1 MNVKR
6 DELLAALKLASLAVN
21 NKETA
26 PQSSFFMFTKDSIVG
41 DNELLHTNIQF
52 KSGITGAVKAEE
64 LNSILSKM
72 TAPGIEMVQEDDKL
86 IFKVGRSKTGLNIYP
101 LLREKVAYLDP
112 IATEEDARDS
122 GWSPAVMTDTEINMG
137 LEAAAP
143 CCSANLTNRALSG
156 ILLTP
161 RGMLACDNFQAISV
175 DCELPMIADCKFL
188 HGQLLIPANIVK
200 AIMEIDFDYLWVNE
214 EFKCFAINTKTKN
227 WVMFEAIDHTEIE
240 YPDITF
246 LFSGDGS
253 EIKFPDGF
261 IEAVKKA
268 EVFAKNSLKSEEVY
282 VHITLQA
289 GVMTVF
295 GEGANGFYEE
305 KFDCDFAHDL
315 TFVAAPRTLEFLI
328 SKEGSY
334 AELIMDEVPRI
345 RFTNDQFTYAIT
357 IETVGE

>member
-41 DNELLHTNIQF
+41 DNELLHTHIKF
-52 KSGITGAVKAEE
+52 DTGVEGAVKAEE
-64 LNSILSKM
+64 LNAILSKM
-72 TAPGIEMVQEDDKL
+72 SAPGIEMIQEEDKL
-86 IFKVGRSKTGLNIYP
+86 VFKVGRSKTGLNIYP
-101 LLREKVAYLDP
+101 LLREKVAYLHPKDNLKSDGNGWDL
-112 IATEEDARDS
+112 ALESNTEL
-122 GWSPAVMTDTEINMG
+122 NLG
-137 LEAAAP
+137 LEASAP

-161 RGMLACDNFQAISV
+161 TGMLACDNFQAVKV
-175 DCELPMIADCKFL
+175 DTEMELLNESDFL
-188 HGQLLIPANIVK
+188 KGQLLIPASMVH
-200 AIMEIDFDYLWVNE
+200 AMMEIGWTHLWVNQDL
-214 EFKCFAINTKTKN
+214 KCYAINTDTKN

-246 LFSGDGS
+246 LFDGEGS
-253 EIKFPDGF
+253 EIKFPEGF

-282 VHITLQA
+282 VRITLQA

-295 GEGANGFYEE
+295 GEGTNGFYEE
-305 KFDCDFAHDL
+305 KFDCDFAYDL
-315 TFVAAPRTLEFLI
+315 SFVAAPRTLDYLI
-328 SKEGSY
+328 SKEGSS
-334 AELIMDEVPRI
+334 AELIMDDVPRI